1 MSFFSE
7 LIKAVRD
14 LGALEKRTEDVLRAV
29 EKLSTKVDSVSERLT
44 KLEADQRHLQSSVK
58 NEIMADIKSEL
69 VQTKLL
75 IEIERSRGNG
85 VPALT
90 ARSDA

>member
-7 LIKAVRD
+7 LLKAVRD

-29 EKLSTKVDSVSERLT
+29 EKLSAKVDLAAERLSR
-44 KLEADQRHLQSSVK
+44 LEVEYAHLQSSVK

-69 VQTKLL
+69 VHTKLL
-75 IEIERSRGNG
+75 FDLDKTQRNNS
-85 VPALT
+85 VALT
-90 ARSDA
+90 HKGEA